1 MSCTKASPRTTLH
14 MIRLMLLV
22 SLLGAL
28 DALPYCP
35 STQRF
40 DVAEF
45 PPRCL
50 DCPRVIPNRVNL
62 AQIKTTV
69 RTRRAQKFS
78 PGLPQ
83 NATCGC
89 WRAPANQT
97 IDVSLNASWIVSG
110 LVFNTNT
117 RARWLREINV
127 DASADNVTFI
137 NWGTYVSPNHT
148 AAAVTIFN
156 LPIQAR
162 YFRITVLRYANHLIN
177 ETAGF
182 PVSVSALVSQTQ
194 PFSCDCPMLSTGLC
208 CPYANMTVRNDTC
221 IWCMD
226 PSQLTTVMVNGCGRC
241 KPGTFEHQGRCLIR
255 KLPDTGNRFSIT
267 DPESDG
273 LTWAVDIGLVSDSQ
287 TGVVLFLVAKDSYI
301 HPCTTASQQSSLDCL
316 NTTTG
321 IGQPIIVANQEARTQ
336 LAQRLDIPRVSLQ
349 YLQFDRGRYTLNMTQ
364 PTIRNWTACASIV
377 CRGAIGALFITWFK
391 DGTFRAQAQVLPL
404 RFNFGIPG
412 MVTTI
417 GGSQTPALARMEL
430 HSFPDRWALRLI
442 GVQMRG
448 ECIYLQWDTGASLR
462 FNYKPEEDFT
472 TIDPPPSQGWSI
484 LRVTECL
491 NRTTLAIQQPA
502 KIIVHRSTIPV
513 QLYGIVVAVQYGFNF
528 SATPTAGDSEQI
540 AFITAKSPQPIRLK
554 SLSASAQG
562 FTIMYTT
569 SKGFIIDTSKVLD
582 LGLACIRPTSV
593 LTDWIARAIAIL
605 PDQPPTVL
613 EAFVQASCAKLTTN
627 QVSRAYWMVPARAP
641 TTRTASNPMT
651 IVAEFV

>member
-1 MSCTKASPRTTLH
+1 M
-14 MIRLMLLV
+14 MIRIMLLA
-22 SLLGAL
+22 SLLSVST
-28 DALPYCP
+28 ALPYCP

-45 PPRCL
+45 PPRCV
-50 DCPRVIPNRVNL
+50 DCPRVVPNRVNL
-62 AQIKTTV
+62 AQIKTAV
-69 RTRRAQKFS
+69 HTRRAQKFS

-117 RARWLREINV
+117 RARWLREILI

-137 NWGTYVSPNHT
+137 NWGSYVSPNHT

-156 LPIQAR
+156 LPISAR

-177 ETAGF
+177 DTSGF

-194 PFSCDCPMLSTGLC
+194 PFSCDCPMLSTGQC

-241 KPGTFEHQGRCLIR
+241 KPGTFEHLGRCLI
-255 KLPDTGNRFSIT
+255 KQVPDTGNRFSIT
-267 DPESDG
+267 DPASDG
-273 LTWAVDIGLVSDSQ
+273 LTWAADIGLASDAQ
-287 TGVVLFLVAKDSYI
+287 TGVVLFLHTRYSYV
-301 HPCTTASQQSSLDCL
+301 HPCTLAPQQRSLDCL
-316 NTTTG
+316 LLNTSVG
-321 IGQPIIVANQEARTQ
+321 DGQPILIANHEAKTQ
-336 LAQRLDIPRVSLQ
+336 LAQQLDIPRISLQ
-349 YLQFDRGRYTLNMTQ
+349 YLQFDRGRYTLNVTQ
-364 PTIRNWTACASIV
+364 SAVRNWTACAAAV
-377 CRGAIGALFITWFK
+377 CRGAIGALFITWFN
-391 DGTFRAQAQVLPL
+391 DGTFQARAQILPL

-412 MVTTI
+412 MITTI

-448 ECIYLQWDTGASLR
+448 ECVYLQWDTGAVGR
-462 FNYKPEEDFT
+462 VDYRAEDDFT
-472 TIDPPPSQGWSI
+472 TIDPPPSQGWST

-491 NRTTLAIQQPA
+491 NRTTLAIHQPA
-502 KIIVHRSTIPV
+502 KIVVHQSTVPV
-513 QLYGIVVAVQYGFNF
+513 KLHGIVVAVQYGFNF
-528 SATPTAGDSEQI
+528 STTPGAGDSEQI
-540 AFITAKSPQPIRLK
+540 TFITAKSPQPIRLK

-562 FTIMYTT
+562 FTVMYTT
-569 SKGFIIDTSKVLD
+569 SKGFIIDTSRVLD

-593 LTDWIARAIAIL
+593 LTDWITRAIAIL
-605 PDQPPTVL
+605 PDQPPAML
-613 EAFVQASCAKLTTN
+613 EAFVQASCAKLITN